1 MHGID
6 HSLQKIKKRGETMK
20 SLKKAMALM
29 VACASI
35 FGTVANA
42 AFLNPID
49 SSPTMKKLVDSSA
62 SFTGSGEYFAN
73 YYAGP
78 DSKTNNLVKITYDE
92 AADAMKW
99 DVYGYDYAWIFQNG
113 NDSTR
118 AFDERRSSF
127 GKIKM
132 TASFS
137 FDALAKDAE
146 GNNLG
151 SGQNLN
157 AGYIYAAS
165 AYVKDG
171 TTTYGNTAGLNL
183 EHKFAGNNFR
193 WGNSRLDLY
202 GKTVKHD
209 FPGCSYGDKLTLTFE
224 ADCVAD
230 TASVVLYNDTTDKVV
245 ASLAVTEEDNIDI
258 LCVKDGFYS
267 RIRSLWDMT
276 WYEFSSV
283 REQFIAKDASV
294 ATADG
299 KVTGTINVANNA
311 EGNVTAIQN
320 PSATVVM
327 ALYDAED
334 RMVDCGV
341 SESTALP
348 VRQGNTGSD
357 LNGNGKIEDDDMI
370 QNPPTYV
377 PITAEVNATDYAY
390 AKFFVWDGTD
400 TMKPFTEVA
409 RVNAN

>member
-1 MHGID
+1 
-6 HSLQKIKKRGETMK
+6 MK

-49 SSPTMKKLVDSSA
+49 SSPTMKQLVDSSA
-62 SFTGSGEYFAN
+62 SFTGSGGYYAA

-78 DSKTNNLVKITYDE
+78 DSETNNLVKITYDE

-99 DVYGYDYAWIFQNG
+99 DVFGYNYAWIFQNG
-113 NDSTR
+113 NQYDR
-118 AFDERRSSF
+118 AFDGRRSSF

-151 SGQNLN
+151 SGQNFN
-157 AGYIYAAS
+157 TAYIYAAS

-183 EHKFAGNNFR
+183 ETKFAGQHFN

-202 GKTVKHD
+202 GKTVKHN

-230 TASVVLYNDTTDKVV
+230 TASVVLYNDTKDKVV

-258 LCVKDGFYS
+258 LCVKDGLYS
-267 RIRSLWDMT
+267 RFRSLWDMT

-299 KVTGTINVANNA
+299 KVKGTINVANNA
-311 EGNVTAIQN
+311 EGNVIAIKN

-348 VRQGNTGSD
+348 VRMASGSND
-357 LNGNGKIEDDDMI
+357 TEMI
-370 QNPPTYV
+370 QSPPTYV

>member
-1 MHGID
+1 
-6 HSLQKIKKRGETMK
+6 MK

-42 AFLNPID
+42 AFLNPIN
-49 SSPTMKKLVDSSA
+49 SSPTMKQLADSSA
-62 SFTGSGEYFAN
+62 SFSGAGGYFAG

-78 DSKTNNLVKITYDE
+78 ASDTNNLVDITYDE
-92 AADAMKW
+92 ATDAMKW

-113 NDSTR
+113 NQYDR
-118 AFDERRSSF
+118 AFDGRRSSF

-151 SGQNLN
+151 SGQNFN
-157 AGYIYAAS
+157 TAYIYAAS

-171 TTTYGNTAGLNL
+171 TTTYGNAAGLNL
-183 EHKFAGNNFR
+183 ETKFAGQHFN

-202 GKTVKHD
+202 GKTVKHN

-230 TASVVLYNDTTDKVV
+230 TASVVLYNDTKDKVV

-258 LCVKDGFYS
+258 LCVKDGLYS
-267 RIRSLWDMT
+267 RFRSLWDMT

-299 KVTGTINVANNA
+299 KITGTISVANNA
-311 EGNVTAIQN
+311 EHNVTAIKN

-327 ALYDAED
+327 ALYDAYD

-341 SESTALP
+341 SEPKALP
-348 VRQGNTGSD
+348 IRTDSGSND
-357 LNGNGKIEDDDMI
+357 TERT
-370 QNPPTYV
+370 QTPPTYV

-400 TMKPFTEVA
+400 TMNPFTEVA

>member
-1 MHGID
+1 
-6 HSLQKIKKRGETMK
+6 MK

-49 SSPTMKKLVDSSA
+49 SSPTMKQLVESSA
-62 SFTGSGEYFAN
+62 SFTGSGGYFAN

-78 DSKTNNLVKITYDE
+78 ASETNNLVKITYDE

-99 DVYGYDYAWIFQNG
+99 DVYGYEYAWIFQNG

-146 GNNLG
+146 GNYLTDG
-151 SGQNLN
+151 GQNLN

-171 TTTYGNTAGLNL
+171 TTTYGNAAGMNL
-183 EHKFAGNNFR
+183 ETKFPGQHFNWGGN
-193 WGNSRLDLY
+193 GRLDLY
-202 GKTVKHD
+202 GKTVKHG
-209 FPGCSYGDKLTLTFE
+209 FSGCSYGDKLTLTFE

-230 TASVVLYNDTTDKVV
+230 TASVVLYNDTKDKVV

-258 LCVKDGFYS
+258 LCVKDGLYS

-299 KVTGTINVANNA
+299 KITGTINVANNA
-311 EGNVTAIQN
+311 EGNVIAIKN

-348 VRQGNTGSD
+348 VRQGNTGSND
-357 LNGNGKIEDDDMI
+357 SEKI
-370 QNPPTYV
+370 QSPPTYV

-409 RVNAN
+409 IVNAN

>member
-49 SSPTMKKLVDSSA
+49 SSPTMKQLADSSA
-62 SFTGSGEYFAN
+62 SFKGAGGYFAA

-78 DSKTNNLVKITYDE
+78 DSETNNPVKITYDE

-99 DVYGYDYAWIFQNG
+99 DVFGYNYAWIFQNG
-113 NDSTR
+113 NQYDR
-118 AFDERRSSF
+118 GYDERRSSF

-146 GNNLG
+146 GNNITG
-151 SGQNLN
+151 KGQNLN

-183 EHKFAGNNFR
+183 ETKFAGQHFN

-202 GKTVKHD
+202 GKTVKHN

-230 TASVVLYNDTTDKVV
+230 TASVVLYNETKDTVV
-245 ASLAVTEEDNIDI
+245 SSLAVTEKDNIDI
-258 LCVKDGFYS
+258 ICVKDGLYS
-267 RIRSLWDMT
+267 RFRSLWDMT

-294 ATADG
+294 ATAAG

-311 EGNVTAIQN
+311 EHNVTAIQN
-320 PSATVVM
+320 PAATVEM

-348 VRQGNTGSD
+348 VRMASGSND
-357 LNGNGKIEDDDMI
+357 TEMI
-370 QNPPTYV
+370 QSPPTYV